1 MPPISAAPTCWT
13 RSSRAVVEVTS
24 ASQGDIDWL
33 VREDANV
40 GQPWVSRCVALG
52 EYLVAKEAGEIVGFL
67 RFSRFWGRVPY
78 MEMIRIQ
85 PAYLRSGVGT
95 ALFLA
100 WEAAMRAEGA
110 RLLMTSSECDE
121 SRPQDWHRRNGFTE
135 TGAIDLPGL
144 QSVPEVFFIKHIA

>member
-1 MPPISAAPTCWT
+1 MRGAWRISCET
-13 RSSRAVVEVTS
+13 R
-24 ASQGDIDWL
+24 
-33 VREDANV
+33 
-40 GQPWVSRCVALG
+40 
-52 EYLVAKEAGEIVGFL
+52 EAGEIVGFL

-78 MEMIRIQ
+78 MEMIRVL
-85 PAYLRSGVGT
+85 PGHRRSGVGT

-100 WEAAMRAEGA
+100 WEEAMRGEGA

-135 TGAIDLPGL
+135 TGAIEFPGL